1 MAKGS
6 SLRVRVLEV
15 KDTVSVGT
23 TGFKKRELIGM
34 IEGEYPE
41 YYKFEFVQDKVTLL
55 DDPIVLEGGYLTI
68 HYNLRSRKVEK
79 EGQEDVYFLSLSGWK
94 IEA

>member
-1 MAKGS
+1 MAKGN

-15 KDTVSVGT
+15 KDTETVGAS
-23 TGFKKRELIGM
+23 GFQKRELIGM

-41 YYKFEFVQDKVTLL
+41 HFKFEFVQDKVKLL

-79 EGQEDVYFLSLSGWK
+79 EGQDDMYFLSLNGWK
-94 IEA
+94 IEV